1 MGNPYSFY
9 GSVAECAAAQRD
21 RCDACLSGGACPALT
36 DAASGYAECMQL
48 TANGGRGEFL
58 ICINLA
64 LAIDAVASCAASRA
78 PSCPRD
84 TGASESL
91 STLEANAEFLDDP
104 ACAAP
109 LDACLAA
116 LYGSSSGN
124 FPGPGSSG
132 PASPPRSTSI
142 DCGDSFS
149 GDPNCNDAP
158 DCELDGPSC
167 DAPYDGTC
175 ADSNE
180 QSGCSD
186 SDGGDG
192 ADAGGDSCSGGDSG
206 GDSCSS
212 SSGGDGGG
220 DCSGGDGGGDCS
232 SGDGGGDCSGGD
244 SGGCSG
250 GDGGGD
256 CSGGG
261 GGDCSGGGGGDC
273 GGGGGDC
280 NVAGPRGRP
289 GAGLLVAIA
298 WALLPLPFAT
308 IVRRRAER
316 RRARAEYD
324 AELPDTE
331 GTDTDGTDTDGS
343 NADGAGA
350 NGADANGADADGAGA
365 NAADANGADANGADA
380 NGADAGGA
388 GPNAAHANA
397 ADADAADAKPGS
409 AP

>member
-1 MGNPYSFY
+1 MANPYSFY
-9 GSVAECAAAQRD
+9 GSVAECAAAQSD
-21 RCDACLSGGACPALT
+21 RCAACLAGGPCPAIT
-36 DAASGYAECMQL
+36 DAASGQAECMQL
-48 TANGGRGEFL
+48 TDHAGRGEFL

-64 LAIDAVASCAASRA
+64 LAIDAVAGCAASRA

-149 GDPNCNDAP
+149 GDPNCDDAP

-175 ADSNE
+175 EDSNE

-186 SDGGDG
+186 SGSGDG
-192 ADAGGDSCSGGDSG
+192 ADAGGDSCSGDDSG

-212 SSGGDGGG
+212 GDG
-220 DCSGGDGGGDCS
+220 
-232 SGDGGGDCSGGD
+232 GGGDCSGGD

-250 GDGGGD
+250 GDSGGD
-256 CSGGG
+256 CGGG
-261 GGDCSGGGGGDC
+261 GGDCSGGGGDC
-273 GGGGGDC
+273 GGGGGGDC

-298 WALLPLPFAT
+298 WALLPIPFAT

-324 AELPDTE
+324 AEPP
-331 GTDTDGTDTDGS
+331 
-343 NADGAGA
+343 
-350 NGADANGADADGAGA
+350 DAD
-365 NAADANGADANGADA
+365 GADANGADA
-380 NGADAGGA
+380 NGA
-388 GPNAAHANA
+388 NANG
-397 ADADAADAKPGS
+397 ADAKPGG